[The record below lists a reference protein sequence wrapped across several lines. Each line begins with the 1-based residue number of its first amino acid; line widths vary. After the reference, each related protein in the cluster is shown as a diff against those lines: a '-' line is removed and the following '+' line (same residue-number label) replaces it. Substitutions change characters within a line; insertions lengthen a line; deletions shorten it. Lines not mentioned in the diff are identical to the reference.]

1 MFLKSDETSEMC
13 NSGYRY
19 MNRKTDKNKLR
30 KWFQNLLHSGRKR
43 ISFSKYSFSQK
54 IESVSI
60 GKEKG
65 FNDLN
70 HKLNKFGLS
79 TSTNDENIEIES
91 KYERCLKLYDTTGE
105 LLQQTKKS
113 SFNIFFL
120 VEGLKNNFAWRG
132 NTEGGYT
139 SCFEPDAKLII
150 KAKVDLNKI
159 QNDLNKTNMNL
170 KNCLDKFNIGADSS
184 ADEAAKIISDQSNN
198 VNYLSRDN
206 RLKSAVR
213 ELRDR
218 SEHMKILLDK
228 FILPKDSD

>member
-1 MFLKSDETSEMC
+1 
-13 NSGYRY
+13 

-30 KWFQNLLHSGRKR
+30 KWFQNLLHSERKSV
-43 ISFSKYSFSQK
+43 SFSKHSLSQK
-54 IESVSI
+54 KENVSI
-60 GKEKG
+60 GKERG
-65 FNDLN
+65 SNDLN

-79 TSTNDENIEIES
+79 SPTNDENIEIEG

-120 VEGLKNNFAWRG
+120 IEGLKNNFGWRG
-132 NTEGGYT
+132 NTQDGYAA
-139 SCFEPDAKLII
+139 CFEPDARLIM
-150 KAKVDLNKI
+150 KAKADLNKI
-159 QNDLNKTNMNL
+159 QNDLSKISLNL
-170 KNCLDKFNIGADSS
+170 KNYLDTLKIGAKSS

-198 VNYLSRDN
+198 VNYLSRNN
-206 RLKSAVR
+206 RLKSAAR

>member
-1 MFLKSDETSEMC
+1 
-13 NSGYRY
+13 
-19 MNRKTDKNKLR
+19 MNIKTDKNKLR
-30 KWFQNLLHSGRKR
+30 KWFQNLLHSGRKTVT
-43 ISFSKYSFSQK
+43 FSKHFFSKK
-54 IESVSI
+54 IENVSI
-60 GKEKG
+60 GKERG

-91 KYERCLKLYDTTGE
+91 RYERCLKLYDITEE
-105 LLQQTKKS
+105 LLQRTKKS
-113 SFNIFFL
+113 SSNIFFL
-120 VEGLKNNFAWRG
+120 IEGLKNNFDWRG